1 MTQQDSTWP
10 IIVGLGGI
18 DAGGRWGGP
27 NSPAFGSMLHDGQ
40 SLPPEVVVEQ
50 LRLMEQIEK
59 LGEDQFLYRPDGS
72 THSAQELADA
82 YSSFVQENIFVRRCS
97 FDPDALPSP
106 KTVKVTELVLA
117 RADLPSP
124 VPAGWELESLADDTV
139 RVVVKAG
146 VEVSVPGTKSS
157 RVTSTG
163 AISSGFLPCPEDAP
177 GPAKKKVAR
186 NLWLSL
192 WAVNDAMK
200 GAGLSFEDL
209 RPLVSPGEI
218 GIYFGSAMGQVCR
231 KGSFGY
237 MEAHTKGQ
245 RPESTQVA
253 FSLNNTPAAFVAAYT
268 AGSVGHISNEVG
280 ACATFMLNLY
290 NAQRD
295 IESGKRRFAIVGAAD
310 SAIHPWVIQ
319 SYDVMKALAR
329 EADLPKD
336 EAGQPEHRYAS
347 RPFALGRR
355 GFVVAEGAFAI
366 LLTDRALALELGLP
380 ARGLVLDVCGR
391 SDGWKKSITSPG
403 IGDYPALQHV
413 LATVAKEFGEKTLR
427 EQSFV
432 SAHGSSTP
440 QNGVTE
446 AKLYRDYAEAFD
458 IQGWRVTAL
467 KSFMGHSMGAAG
479 GLQSVCGLL
488 SLAQGAI
495 PKIRNLEEMGVDPEL
510 PGERLEFL
518 KENHVFTPGEMN
530 VAIGVSKGFGGFNV
544 AEALAGP
551 QLAHEHLVKGL
562 SDAERGAYDSAAQ
575 KRAGQAAAFQ
585 EAYLKGQHMIDYD
598 SSRPVTVDQLTIGGP
613 TALAVDGYPPF
624 KFE

>member
-1 MTQQDSTWP
+1 LTQQESNWP

-27 NSPAFGSMLHDGQ
+27 NSPAFGAMLNDGK
-40 SLPPEVVVEQ
+40 SLPPDVVVEQ
-50 LRLMEQIEK
+50 LRLMEQVEK
-59 LGEDQFLYRPDGS
+59 VGEDRYLYRPDG
-72 THSAQELADA
+72 TTKSARELADA
-82 YSSFVQENIFVRRCS
+82 YSSFVQENLFVRRCS
-97 FDPDALPSP
+97 FDSDALPSP
-106 KTVKVTELVLA
+106 KIVKATELVLA

-124 VPAGWELESLADDTV
+124 LPEGWELEDAGDDTV
-139 RVVVKAG
+139 RVAVKAG
-146 VEVSVPGTKSS
+146 VEISVPGTKSS

-163 AISSGFLPCPEDAP
+163 AIANGFLPCPEDAP

-186 NLWLSL
+186 NLWLAL

-218 GIYFGSAMGQVCR
+218 GIYFGSAMGQVCP

-237 MEAHTKGQ
+237 MESHVRGQ

-268 AGSVGHISNEVG
+268 AGSIGHISNEVG

-295 IESGKRRFAIVGAAD
+295 IETGKRRFAIVGAAD
-310 SAIHPWVIQ
+310 SAIYPWVIQ

-336 EAGQPEHRYAS
+336 DAGEPLHRFAS
-347 RPFALGRR
+347 RPFAKGRR

-413 LATVAKEFGEKTLR
+413 MASVSSTFGEDTLR

-446 AKLYRDYAEAFD
+446 AKLYRDYAEAFG
-458 IQGWRVTAL
+458 IQGWKVTAL

-488 SLAQGAI
+488 SMAQGVI
-495 PKIRNLEEMGVDPEL
+495 PKIRNLAEMGVDPEL

-518 KENHVFTPGEMN
+518 AENHVFKPGEIK

-551 QLAHEHLVKGL
+551 QLAQEHLLGGL
-562 SDAERGAYDSAAQ
+562 SDADRQAYDSESE
-575 KRAGQAAAFQ
+575 KRSQQAAAYQ
-585 EAYLKGQHMIDYD
+585 EAYLKGEHMVDYN
-598 SSRPVTVDQLTIGGP
+598 SSRPVTADHLTVGGP
-613 TALAVDGYPPF
+613 TSLNVEGYPPF
-624 KFE
+624 KFD